1 MIDITFLHVYTYIY
15 VNTHIPHMLKC
26 ALYLLK
32 ESGGIFFGGYGIII
46 LGVIF
51 FRASRKAPRGCD
63 PPTLPNASLLPNRFV
78 PALSKYHILFFYE
91 LTRNHFYS
99 AGPVCEISVEV
110 VLKKKKTSGINATL
124 HCGVMRDN

>member
-1 MIDITFLHVYTYIY
+1 MCTILIEGERRDFFWGVWNY
-15 VNTHIPHMLKC
+15 NTWCH
-26 ALYLLK
+26 
-32 ESGGIFFGGYGIII
+32 F
-46 LGVIF
+46 F

-63 PPTLPNASLLPNRFV
+63 PPTLPNASLLPDRFV

-110 VLKKKKTSGINATL
+110 VLKKKTINATL